1 MRLLLDTHVV
11 IWWLARDP
19 RIGDSARDA
28 IKAPDNA
35 VFVSTITG
43 FEIATK
49 KKIGTLD
56 APDDLS
62 EQLQA
67 KGFEE
72 LPITLAH
79 GLEAGQLPLHHKDP
93 FDRLLIAQAR
103 CEDLTLVTADQMLG
117 EYDVKT
123 LSAN

>member
-28 IKAPDNA
+28 IKAADNA
-35 VFVSTITG
+35 VFVSVITG

-49 KKIGTLD
+49 KKIGKLD

-62 EQLQA
+62 ERLQA

-72 LPITLAH
+72 LPVTLAH